1 MTLKHVKRILNED
14 IKQPLITGFQEAFSQ
29 SQASGTIPKP
39 LSNNSSNEIRIV
51 QPAKKRSK
59 PYIWVTWP
67 SSLMGEDKQC
77 KYTAWFSANYQFPK
91 IPSDFDSSVHDEMV
105 RQREMQHKT
114 QGFPVYVED
123 DNSFTINGKT
133 CDIGGKPDTV
143 VIENGQI
150 IIEDCK
156 SGKRKAAHQMQV
168 LIYMLL
174 FPLSHKGKRLCQGQI
189 PAGRLV
195 YPDNLVEISPLEVD
209 SQFKEFFRQTVAI
222 ISSTTPPRQTSKL
235 YECRFCNIPRA
246 YCPARIDPEADIGE
260 HDLF

>member
-1 MTLKHVKRILNED
+1 MTLKHIERILNDD
-14 IKQPLITGFQEAFSQ
+14 IKQPLITGFQEALSH
-29 SQASGTIPKP
+29 SQASKTILKP
-39 LSNNSSNEIRIV
+39 LSDNSSNEIKIA

-77 KYTAWFSANYQFPK
+77 EYTAWFSANYQFPK
-91 IPSDFDSSVHDEMV
+91 LLSDFDSSVHDEMV
-105 RQREMQHKT
+105 RQRAMQHKN

-123 DNSFTINGKT
+123 DNSFSINGKN
-133 CDIGGKPDTV
+133 CDVGGKPDIV

-174 FPLSHKGKRLCQGQI
+174 FPLSPKGKHLCQGQI

-195 YPDNLVEISPLEVD
+195 YPDNLVEISPSKVNSE
-209 SQFKEFFRQTVAI
+209 FKEFFRQTVAL
-222 ISSTTPPRQTSKL
+222 ISSPTPPSQTSRL

-246 YCPARIDPEADIGE
+246 YCPARIDPEADTGE
-260 HDLF
+260 HEFF